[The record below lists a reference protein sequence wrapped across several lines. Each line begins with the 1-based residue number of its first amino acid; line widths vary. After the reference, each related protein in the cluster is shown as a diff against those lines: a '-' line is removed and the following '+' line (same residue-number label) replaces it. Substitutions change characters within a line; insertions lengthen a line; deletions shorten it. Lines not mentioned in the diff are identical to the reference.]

1 MRGRDQD
8 MTSDRREYDRGRPRA
23 GDQTGVCMCS
33 VLLSRRCRRALG
45 SIPAVFCLAIALCLE
60 IPAAWSVSGLPS
72 DGAAVALTRVVEIAE
87 ADVVILGAGRLDGLT
102 DSARVM
108 LLREGDPIVHPLT
121 GEVLGIPQEPVG
133 TVRVLRLQDHSARA
147 RLEHAYSTPAVDDL
161 AEFEKSAPGE
171 PVQVE
176 RQVAGPQAGFAAR
189 LKELEASVE
198 QYEKSSKKMKSYP
211 TFARRVWEQL
221 TDTRS
226 RLEELDARLVDLEE
240 QQIVDRLQLRSV
252 VSGEYSVDN
261 DAGRRD
267 MMREYSV
274 KQIRLSADGRTLL
287 VTADDDSLIL
297 KETVDDSREQVE
309 EGDDVSERG
318 FLSLLGLH
326 DDEGEGVAATP
337 IPAEGEPWYK
347 TRWHRVGGV
356 VSLVLGLT
364 IVVAFVIRKIR
375 RRHGGDGGVRRRLLG
390 RRRRR

>member
-23 GDQTGVCMCS
+23 GGQTGVCMCS

-60 IPAAWSVSGLPS
+60 IPAAWSESGLPS
-72 DGAAVALTRVVEIAE
+72 DGAAVVLTRVVEIAE
-87 ADVVILGAGRLDGLT
+87 PDVVILGAGRLDGLT

-133 TVRVLRLQDHSARA
+133 RVRVFRLQDHSARA

-176 RQVAGPQAGFAAR
+176 RQVAGPQDGFAAR

-211 TFARRVWEQL
+211 TFATRVWEQL
-221 TDTRS
+221 TDMRS

-240 QQIVDRLQLRSV
+240 QQMVDRLQLRSV

-287 VTADDDSLIL
+287 VTAVDDSLIL
-297 KETVDDSREQVE
+297 KETVDDSREQME

-318 FLSLLGLH
+318 FLSLLSLY
-326 DDEGEGVAATP
+326 DDEGEGVVATP
-337 IPAEGEPWYK
+337 LPAEGAWYK
-347 TRWHRVGGV
+347 TRWHLVGGA

-375 RRHGGDGGVRRRLLG
+375 RRHGGDGGVGRRLHG
-390 RRRRR
+390 RRR